1 MTVDLSALANA
12 QRVLFEI
19 PLRPVQSPR
28 FQPTGFPN
36 LGAATFKSPK
46 EGDCLLVESPQS
58 MANRLELTVWS
69 EEHKDLK
76 PPLSGLSHVRV
87 RRNGAFFTDSIL
99 ESHRLNSPYV
109 LDAVNAN
116 GQPFFDSL
124 YEKFKQFDEF
134 GIDRRVLTKEIFRLD
149 VGSLIHGVFL
159 SQPRKKKS
167 LAGGRLRITRALSAF
182 IEARGVQTAANGGSQ
197 ADRINPSWPKAKSDQ
212 GYGNKIFARDHFTA
226 ENIALFV
233 NLDLAQIRG
242 YGLGDSAEKL
252 LQLLALYKLRAL
264 ADDFPRLR
272 TECLFAVGTETVV
285 ASAPS
290 GFVLPLFSE
299 IESSLRDAIA
309 ACDGEM
315 VVTDLSFA
323 DPVLKGKGGEDGE
336 DEIEEAETD
345 GTQKE

>member
-1 MTVDLSALANA
+1 MTVDLSALSTV

-19 PLRPVQSPR
+19 PLKPVHSPR

-46 EGDCLLVESPQS
+46 DGDCLLVESPQS
-58 MANRLELTVWS
+58 MANRLELSVWS
-69 EEHKDLK
+69 EEEKDLK
-76 PPLSGLSHVRV
+76 PSLNGLSHVRV
-87 RRNGAFFTDSIL
+87 RRNNAFFTDSVL

-109 LDAVNAN
+109 LDAVDAN
-116 GQPFFDSL
+116 GQLFFDLL
-124 YEKFKQFDEF
+124 YEMFKGFDEF
-134 GIDRRVLTKEIFRLD
+134 GVDRQVLAKELFRLD

-182 IEARGVQTAANGGSQ
+182 IEARSVQTAPNGGSQ
-197 ADRINPSWPKAKSDQ
+197 ADRINPSWPKSKSDQ

-226 ENIALFV
+226 EEITLFV

-242 YGLGDSAEKL
+242 YGLGDNANRL

-264 ADDFPRLR
+264 VDDFPRLR
-272 TECLFAVGTETVV
+272 TECLFAVDAQTIT

-290 GFVLPLFSE
+290 GFALPSLKE
-299 IESSLRDAIA
+299 LELSLRDAIA
-309 ACDGEM
+309 VCTNQM
-315 VVTDLSFA
+315 VVTDLNFT
-323 DPVLKGKGGEDGE
+323 DKVLRREGGENGE
-336 DEIEEAETD
+336 DETKQDEADETQ
-345 GTQKE
+345 GE